1 MPDKVARHVPV
12 LLEETMAALAIKPD
26 GAYIDATF
34 GRGGHSRALLQ
45 RLGPSGR
52 LLAMDRD
59 PQAVAEAGTL
69 DDPRFAIAYA
79 PFSELA
85 RQAASHGLPAVDGVL
100 FDLGVSSPQLDNP
113 ERGFSFRH
121 DAPLDMR
128 MDTARGQSAAEWLA
142 SAPESELARVIRE
155 YGEERFAKSAARA
168 IVAARALQPI
178 ETTRQLAQIVAGAV
192 RTRERG
198 QDPATRTFQAI
209 RIHVN
214 QELEEIA
221 AALPQAVGL
230 LRPGGRLAVISF
242 HSLED
247 RLVKRFMRAEAKG
260 EELPGEIPVL
270 ASEIKVGS
278 LRLVGRAIRASESEL
293 ARNPR
298 ARSAVLRVA
307 ERTTTTE
314 GGRHACSG

>member
-1 MPDKVARHVPV
+1 VTPDSPQGHVPV
-12 LLEETMAALAIKPD
+12 LLEESLSALNIRPD
-26 GAYIDATF
+26 GVYIDATF

-45 RLGPSGR
+45 RLGPDGR

-59 PQAVAEAGTL
+59 PQAVAEAATL
-69 DDPRFAIAYA
+69 SDARFTITHA
-79 PFSELA
+79 PFSRLSE
-85 RQAASHGLPAVDGVL
+85 AAVGHGFADVDGVL
-100 FDLGVSSPQLDNP
+100 FDLGVSSPQIDTP

-128 MDTARGQSAAEWLA
+128 MDTTQGMDAAEWLA
-142 SAPESELARVIRE
+142 TVPENELARVVHE
-155 YGEERFAKSAARA
+155 YGEERFAKSVARA

-178 ETTRQLAQIVAGAV
+178 ETTRQLAHIVAGAV

-209 RIHVN
+209 RIFLN

-221 AALPQAVGL
+221 AALPQAVAL

-247 RLVKRFMRAEAKG
+247 RLVKRFMRTEARG
-260 EELPGEIPVL
+260 EDVPGEIPML
-270 ASEIKVGS
+270 ESEIKVGR
-278 LRLVGRAIRASESEL
+278 LRLVGKAIRASEGEL
-293 ARNPR
+293 AHNPR

-307 ERTTTTE
+307 ERTVE
-314 GGRHACSG
+314 ERPCSG